1 MLTINKTI
9 FFFIILKILSVL
21 VFFVIMPNL
30 FDQSIFKFNDVG
42 YYFSGDL
49 GPGPNIGYR
58 WLIAILGIN
67 ELNEILPIF
76 LASFLN
82 ISVDIAWI
90 YLFNKHL
97 NSRAIFLFTLLMGLQ
112 PYAAI
117 YTMKFTTV
125 IFAKIGLLFFCWE
138 MFQGNFDKIK
148 QKTLSLVEFLF
159 WTILTSIRNSNLF
172 IAAPYFILKMRN
184 RPILGILLFLVF
196 VYIFYSMYGIH
207 LDGLNPSNRP
217 WSVEYTKELLGTNNT
232 FLVLPILLIARLLL
246 LFGAREKLYG
256 EGIEPFLV
264 WGTPGI
270 ELFVYISLGCLQF
283 FGFLIAFRYFLQRNG
298 APSFILLIPLTLAIL
313 TVAHQR
319 YLIPFIPMCLFGI
332 SLSYQRI
339 IKRYK

>member
-9 FFFIILKILSVL
+9 IFFIILKITSAL

-42 YYFSGDL
+42 YYLSGDL
-49 GPGPNIGYR
+49 GLGPNIGYR

-76 LASFLN
+76 LASLLN
-82 ISVDIAWI
+82 ISIDIVWI
-90 YLFNKHL
+90 YLFSKHL
-97 NSRAIFLFTLLMGLQ
+97 NLRALFIFTLLLGLQ

-125 IFAKIGLLFFCWE
+125 IFAKIGLLFFCWQI
-138 MFQGNFDKIK
+138 FQGDFDKLK
-148 QKTLSLVEFLF
+148 QKTLSLAEFLF
-159 WTILTSIRNSNLF
+159 WTILTSIRNSNIF
-172 IAAPYFILKMRN
+172 IAAPYFILKMRK
-184 RPILGILLFLVF
+184 RPVLGIILSSVF
-196 VYIFYSMYGIH
+196 VYFFYYMYGIH

-217 WSVEYTKELLGTNNT
+217 WSLEYTKELLGINNT

-270 ELFVYISLGCLQF
+270 ELLVYILLGCLQF
-283 FGFLIAFRYFLQRNG
+283 VGFLIAFRYFFQRNG
-298 APSFILLIPLTLAIL
+298 APLFILLIPLALAIF

-332 SLSYQRI
+332 SLFLQRI
-339 IKRYK
+339 IERHK